1 MSDINIETGNE
12 ALNIETL
19 KFEPKEIL
27 TAAKLNVI
35 SDSIRKNIDDIDIL
49 NKNKQYKLITSG
61 ENQNIKTINGESIL
75 IEEDDVKNINLVNS
89 ITLGD
94 NTISAGSDGNA
105 NITDAVGNHLKQT
118 YGFEYDKNNKFAR
131 KIHMT
136 SDINSD
142 WQNNVIMN
150 ATGINVYTL
159 PGASPISNY
168 TENVFEARINDKS
181 NPNEI
186 DSEFFENIIA
196 GNDNSYLDFDIV
208 SPKVFNNDCAG
219 TITDEYNMKYAD
231 YIYTGLE
238 LDNIFEP
245 TVDATSGIVHTNNT
259 ERLLHSF
266 IIDSSDKIAE
276 YAFNNIQIAIG
287 YDFRSG
293 GLSSNEI
300 GENWISLVPCAHE
313 YDQWKFNNNN
323 DVKLKIISVKL
334 NENTDEIPETARD
347 ITDSVLQN
355 FNSWANVEKSVN
367 NTDPFTPSDSSYAN
381 MYLFNGSND
390 DQNAII
396 KINYTNGVL
405 NTNDTGRIKIK
416 FYIQIP
422 DISGTCEFHSHF
434 NFVVKFKAILTKTCK
449 DFAYFFKD
457 SVIIKKGKSFFTI
470 SDDGVEMRSA
480 YMSDGSSWE
489 LPDYEYSEIK
499 DCFYGVKVSPHGI
512 FINNGYT
519 NDKYITL
526 DEYVNQQIES
536 SINSAIKKHVADKHT

>member
-1 MSDINIETGNE
+1 MSDIKTVTENE
-12 ALNIETL
+12 ELNIKTL
-19 KFEPKEIL
+19 KFEPKTIL
-27 TAAKLNVI
+27 TAAQLNVI
-35 SDSIRKNIDDIDIL
+35 SDSIRENIDDISIL
-49 NKNKQYKLITSG
+49 NDNKQDKLFTSG
-61 ENQNIKTINGESIL
+61 INQNIKTINGESLL
-75 IEEDDVKNINLVNS
+75 IKEDDVKNINLVNS

-105 NITDAVGNHLKQT
+105 NITDAVGNHLKRT

-131 KIHMT
+131 KIHMI

-150 ATGINVYTL
+150 PTGINVYTL
-159 PGASPISNY
+159 PGASQISNY
-168 TENVFEARINDKS
+168 TENVFEARINDDE

-231 YIYTGLE
+231 YIYIGSK
-238 LDNIFEP
+238 P
-245 TVDATSGIVHTNNT
+245 TIDSGIVHTNNT

-266 IIDSSDKIAE
+266 IIDSRDKIAE
-276 YAFNNIQIAIG
+276 YAFDNIQIAIG
-287 YDFRSG
+287 YDFRTN
-293 GLSSNEI
+293 LSSNEI
-300 GENWISLVPCAHE
+300 GENWISLKPCA
-313 YDQWKFNNNN
+313 QWKFKNNN

-334 NENTDEIPETARD
+334 NRNTDDEIPETARD
-347 ITDSVLQN
+347 ITDAVLQN
-355 FNSWANVEKSVN
+355 FNSWANVEKSVH
-367 NTDPFTPSDSSYAN
+367 NTNPFTPSDSSYEN

-390 DQNAII
+390 SQNAII

-422 DISGTCEFHSHF
+422 DIYSPGTYEPNSYF

-480 YMSDGSSWE
+480 YMSDGSSGE
-489 LPDYEYSEIK
+489 LPEHADYEYSEIK

-519 NDKYITL
+519 NKKYITL
-526 DEYVNQQIES
+526 DNYVNQQIES